1 MPVREREKVQKMP
14 RKLAAAALF
23 LLAGAA
29 VQAAAIFPDEIGPF
43 KKHAPRTVSVQDQPL
58 YDEYGLEATEAA
70 EYSSPDKH
78 FTATTWRMRDST
90 GALALFEARRPSG
103 ATPASVTQ
111 LSVRT
116 SDGEIFVYGNYLFQF
131 TGSLPDPA
139 DLEPMYNRLPR
150 LERSPLPA
158 LMAFLPQDGLIPNS
172 ERYVVGPVSL
182 ERFAPGIA
190 PSVAAF
196 HMGAEAQIAKYNT
209 DKGLLTLAIFAY
221 PAPSMAREQYKEFAK
236 IPGAVAKRVVSL
248 VAVTLNPP
256 DPDAAERVLA
266 QVKYTT
272 SMTWNEGV
280 PENPVKSM
288 AKLLVD
294 IFIFTGILIAMALVA
309 GIGFG
314 GVRILTRKLNHGQ
327 DPNAMIT
334 LHLGSK

>member
-1 MPVREREKVQKMP
+1 MP

-23 LLAGAA
+23 LWLGAA
-29 VQAAAIFPDEIGPF
+29 AHAAGIFPDEIGPF
-43 KKHAPRTVSVQDQPL
+43 KRQPPKTVSVQDSAL

-70 EYSSPDKH
+70 EYVSPDKR
-78 FTATTWRMRDST
+78 FTATAWRLRDST

-103 ATPASVTQ
+103 ATPASVTK

-116 SDGEIFVYGNYLFQF
+116 SDGEIFIYGNYLFQF
-131 TGSLPDPA
+131 TGALPDPA
-139 DLEPMYNRLPR
+139 DLDALYARLPR

-158 LMAFLPQDGLIPNS
+158 LMAFLPQEGLVPNS
-172 ERYVVGPVSL
+172 ERYIVGPVSL

-196 HMGAEAQIAKYNT
+196 HMGAEAQVGKYAT

-221 PAPSMAREQYKEFAK
+221 PTPGMARERYTEFSK
-236 IPGAVAKRVVSL
+236 IPGVIAKRVISL
-248 VAVTLNPP
+248 VAVTINPP
-256 DPDAAERVLA
+256 DPDSAERVLA
-266 QVKYTT
+266 RVKYET

-334 LHLGSK
+334 LHLGGK